1 MVHFCMDDK
10 KRLPARFFETD
21 KGNIP
26 VREWLLS
33 LSPED
38 RKLIGD
44 DIRTGEFGWPV
55 GMPLCRP
62 LTGHKGLWEIRTN
75 LSNGRIARVL
85 FCAHDGAMILLHG
98 FIKKSQKTPA
108 QDLNLAGKRMRG
120 L

>member
-1 MVHFCMDDK
+1 MVHSRMDNK

-44 DIRTGEFGWPV
+44 DIRTTEFGWPV
-55 GMPLCRP
+55 GM
-62 LTGHKGLWEIRTN
+62 
-75 LSNGRIARVL
+75 
-85 FCAHDGAMILLHG
+85 
-98 FIKKSQKTPA
+98 KTPV

-120 L
+120 MK